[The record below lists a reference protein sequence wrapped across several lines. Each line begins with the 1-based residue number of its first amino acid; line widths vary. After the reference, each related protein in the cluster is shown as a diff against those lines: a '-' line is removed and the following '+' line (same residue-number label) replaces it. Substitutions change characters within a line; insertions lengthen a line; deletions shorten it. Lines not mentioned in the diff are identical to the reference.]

1 MAQVAAIHA
10 ILESE
15 KTENRIQVVIM
26 APTEI
31 LARQHFEGMQEL
43 FWDF

>member
-10 ILESE
+10 ILESA
-15 KTENRIQVVIM
+15 KNENRIQVVIM

-31 LARQHFEGMQEL
+31 LSRQHFEGMQEL
-43 FWDF
+43 YRE